1 MIKKTSTEEGVN
13 LSRQSTNPI
22 SENIWLHLGA
32 SAFFRAHQAYYLNQL
47 KQKGND
53 NWHVS
58 LANIRNS
65 SSQETLK
72 KLQQQNGAYTLEI
85 ISPSGDFNYQ
95 TIECLDQILLWDHKL
110 QSTVDVGANPNTKII
125 SFTVTEGGYFLKED
139 NHLDLEHPA
148 IQNDLLANGE
158 IQTLYGVLYDILDL
172 RMKQQSPPV
181 TLLCCD
187 NLRSNGDSFAKGLHD
202 FVEAKGNTAL
212 LTWIEQFTSSPN
224 SMVDRITPKV
234 NEKSIARVQA
244 QQHISDAV
252 PISCEHYTRWV
263 LEKDFVSDRPDL
275 AKVGVEF
282 VDDVVPY
289 EEAKIRLLNA
299 SHSGL
304 AWFGALHEHIFIH
317 ETLAHSICNTLTHY
331 AKYDVKTALE
341 SHKIYINTD
350 VECKT
355 ILDRFSSPYVK
366 DTVARVASDSISKL
380 RGFILPTIKD
390 CLAQNKIPEHALK
403 LVASYFYF
411 LKRYH
416 QDQLPFE
423 YLDSALNDIP
433 ITQVFQDS
441 DPVFAFATHIGLFG
455 SLAEDKTFYTT
466 LIETIH
472 SFDLVE

>member
-1 MIKKTSTEEGVN
+1 MSRKSTEPN
-13 LSRQSTNPI
+13 

-47 KQKGND
+47 NQEGNHH
-53 NWHVS
+53 WHVS

-72 KLQQQNGAYTLEI
+72 QLQQQNGTYTLEI
-85 ISPSGDFNYQ
+85 ISPAGEFNYQ
-95 TIECLDQILLWDHKL
+95 TIECLDQILLWDHRL
-110 QSTVDVGANPNTKII
+110 QSTVNVGANPNTKII

-139 NHLDLEHPA
+139 NHLDIDHPA
-148 IQNDLLANGE
+148 IQNDLSNSGE
-158 IQTLYGVLYDILDL
+158 IQTLYGALYDILNL
-172 RMKQQSPPV
+172 RMKQQHAPV

-187 NLRSNGDSFAKGLHD
+187 NLRSNGDSFAKGLLD
-202 FVEAKGNTAL
+202 FVRAKGNMQL
-212 LTWIEQFTSSPN
+212 VTWIKQFTSAPN

-234 NEKSIARVQA
+234 NEKSIERVQS
-244 QQHISDAV
+244 QQKHTDAV

-263 LEKDFVSDRPDL
+263 LEKDFISDHPQL

-282 VDDVVPY
+282 VDDVLPY

-304 AWFGALHEHIFIH
+304 AWFGALHSHTFIH
-317 ETLAHSICNTLTHY
+317 ETLAPSICNTLTYY
-331 AKYDVKTALE
+331 AKHDVKAALE

-355 ILDRFSSPYVK
+355 ILDRFSSPYVR

-390 CLAQNKIPEHALK
+390 CLTQGKIPEYALK

-411 LKRYH
+411 LQRY
-416 QDQLPFE
+416 QQGQLPFE
-423 YLDSALNDIP
+423 YLDSALDDTTITEVFQNSDP
-433 ITQVFQDS
+433 ITT
-441 DPVFAFATHIGLFG
+441 FATHIGLFG
-455 SLAEDKTFYTT
+455 SLAEDHTFYSE
-466 LIETIH
+466 LIKTIH
-472 SFDLVE
+472 SFNLVE